1 MHNLTH
7 KRRRNNKT
15 IKATTKSMRNKKCI
29 KQILHEY
36 KSQQRGHVEKDC
48 TTHYKGDYYLSLG
61 KKHNRNQH
69 VHIITKKFHTKKH
82 KNYNKHKYAI
92 GYVFK
97 KSKRNHSKSEVIN
110 TREPPKKI
118 VSKMIK
124 KYRKFLSIE

>member
-1 MHNLTH
+1 MHNRTR
-7 KRRRNNKT
+7 KRSHNNAT
-15 IKATTKSMRNKKCI
+15 IKASRNRKCI

-36 KSQQRGHVEKDC
+36 KKQQRGYVAKDY
-48 TTHYKGDYYLSLG
+48 TTRYKGDYYLSLG
-61 KKHNRNQH
+61 KKDNWKK
-69 VHIITKKFHTKKH
+69 HIHLITKKFHTKKH
-82 KNYNKHKYAI
+82 KNYNKHKHAI

-110 TREPPKKI
+110 MNESPKKI